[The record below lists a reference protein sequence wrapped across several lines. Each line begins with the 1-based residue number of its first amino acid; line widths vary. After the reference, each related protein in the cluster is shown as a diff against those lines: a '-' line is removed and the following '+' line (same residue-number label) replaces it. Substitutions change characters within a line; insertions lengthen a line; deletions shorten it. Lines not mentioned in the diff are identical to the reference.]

1 MPARAPT
8 RGALALACL
17 LAAGALAPAGAQST
31 QLTMDCCHVLSELY
45 TYLAV
50 VDSGRYSCSPPDTR
64 CPSVK
69 LVQLFLNHTRA
80 TVPGATVHAEGGNL
94 VFSVPSAAGLGKLLV
109 FAFFGRC
116 ASRADSS
123 DMELWLSYDT
133 KHNKIV
139 FEDSTC
145 DYNKNVYTG
154 LVLSSIVLLMFFI
167 AVQVLKNEESANT
180 TKAMQAQIAQLEA
193 EAAAR
198 VAAQPQQALGTALSR
213 GQRALHFRFE
223 R

>member
-8 RGALALACL
+8 RGVLALACM
-17 LAAGALAPAGAQST
+17 LAAGALAPASAQST
-31 QLTMDCCHVLSELY
+31 QLTMDCCDVLNQLY

-80 TVPGATVHAEGGNL
+80 TVPGATAHAEGGNL
-94 VFSVPSAAGLGKLLV
+94 VFSMPSSAGLGKLLV

-139 FEDSTC
+139 FEDSAC

-167 AVQVLKNEESANT
+167 AVQVLKNEEAANT
-180 TKAMQAQIAQLEA
+180 TNTMQAKITDLEA
-193 EAAAR
+193 K
-198 VAAQPQQALGTALSR
+198 VAATREPVPGTALFR
-213 GQRALHFRFE
+213 GQRALHFRVE

>member
-1 MPARAPT
+1 
-8 RGALALACL
+8 
-17 LAAGALAPAGAQST
+17 
-31 QLTMDCCHVLSELY
+31 
-45 TYLAV
+45 
-50 VDSGRYSCSPPDTR
+50 
-64 CPSVK
+64 
-69 LVQLFLNHTRA
+69 
-80 TVPGATVHAEGGNL
+80 
-94 VFSVPSAAGLGKLLV
+94 
-109 FAFFGRC
+109 
-116 ASRADSS
+116 
-123 DMELWLSYDT
+123 MELWLSYDT

-198 VAAQPQQALGTALSR
+198 VAAQPQPALGTALSR